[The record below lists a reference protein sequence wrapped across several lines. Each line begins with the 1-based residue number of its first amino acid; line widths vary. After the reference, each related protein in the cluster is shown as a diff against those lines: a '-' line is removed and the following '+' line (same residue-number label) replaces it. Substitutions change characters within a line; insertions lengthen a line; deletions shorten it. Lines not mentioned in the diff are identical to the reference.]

1 MRKTLAMLAAAATL
15 VVAPATA
22 ATADDDDREDREI
35 ERSGSCTGGTDW
47 KFEVKEDD
55 GGLEIEF
62 EVDSNRSGQV
72 WRVRAYDNGDRVV
85 RTRKVTRPPSG
96 SFEVERHIADRAG
109 EDRVVARARHLATG
123 ELCRAVIRF

>member
-1 MRKTLAMLAAAATL
+1 MRKTLAVITTAATL

-22 ATADDDDREDREI
+22 ATADDDDREI
-35 ERSGSCTGGTDW
+35 ERSGSCSGSTDW

-72 WRVRAYDNGDRVV
+72 WRVRVYDNGDRVV

-96 SFEVERHIADRAG
+96 SFDVERHIADRPG
-109 EDRVVARARHLATG
+109 EDRVVARARHRASG
-123 ELCRAVIRF
+123 ELCRTVIRF